1 MRIAGIVGVALLL
14 VATGVRNEI
23 TLHGELR
30 RGEEYSRRFG
40 PGLLFVLRPIEA
52 GWEIVVRD
60 ERPDENIARLTPPWH
75 FVPNP
80 RYVEG
85 WHFRNATN
93 TGPNDGSVNAPQRE
107 RDFVFSPEVGRRIDY
122 PPSEGDVERV
132 RGFGRGLL
140 VIESLELG
148 NLSTGQRAHIERMR
162 FRVTLSWPRGK

>member
-1 MRIAGIVGVALLL
+1 MRIARIVGVVLL
-14 VATGVRNEI
+14 VATGFRDEI
-23 TLHGELR
+23 TLRGELR

-40 PGLLFVLRPIEA
+40 PGLLFMLRPIEA

-60 ERPDENIARLTPPWH
+60 ERPAENIARLTPPWH

-107 RDFVFSPEVGRRIDY
+107 RDFVFSPEVGRSIDY
-122 PPSEGDVERV
+122 PPSEEDVDRV

-140 VIESLELG
+140 VIESLDLG
-148 NLSTGQRAHIERMR
+148 NLSAGQRAHIERMR
-162 FRVTLSWPRGK
+162 FRVMLSWPRAP